1 MLEVIVFDAVLF
13 GRPDR
18 GVGMPFVLV
27 PLTFF
32 AGVPGILLSV
42 PALTA
47 FICTGDLT
55 DGFGRAVG
63 ADTRLAVPSDF
74 TFGSWVVRGFA
85 GLELVLETTLCF

>member
-13 GRPDR
+13 GRPDN
-18 GVGMPFVLV
+18 GVGMPFA
-27 PLTFF
+27 PLTFL

-42 PALTA
+42 PAFTA

-55 DGFGRAVG
+55 GGFGRAVG

-74 TFGSWVVRGFA
+74 IFGSWVVRGFA
-85 GLELVLETTLCF
+85 GLGLVLETTLCF